1 VAARRR
7 LDDELVRRGL
17 APSRTRA
24 QADIAAGRVLVGG
37 AAAAKPARLVSPGEP
52 IVVQG
57 PGPRFVSRAG
67 VKLDAALDRFGV
79 AVHGR
84 RVLDAGASTGGFS
97 DCVLQRGAA
106 QVVAVDV
113 GYGQLHERV
122 ADDPRVVVL
131 DRTNVRQLDL
141 ARIGE
146 PVDLVVADL
155 SFISLR
161 LVLDALLGV
170 LRADGDLVTLVKPQ
184 FEAGRQIV
192 SKGRGIVSDPA
203 VWSGVLDEVLSA
215 LGDRG
220 ATIMGLMASPITGSD
235 GNVEFVLHARPGLAA
250 HAGPP
255 PSSAPARAHL
265 VSQAVQEAR
274 SRGIVA
280 STGAGP
286 QD

>member
-1 VAARRR
+1 VASRRR

-17 APSRTRA
+17 ASSRTRA

-37 AAAAKPARLVSPGEP
+37 AAAAKPARLVSPGEA

-57 PGPRFVSRAG
+57 PGPKFVSRAG
-67 VKLDAALDRFGV
+67 VKLEAALDRFGV
-79 AVHGR
+79 TVQGR

-106 QVVAVDV
+106 AVVAVDV

-122 ADDPRVVVL
+122 ADDPRVVVM
-131 DRTNVRQLDL
+131 DRTNVRRLDV
-141 ARIGE
+141 ARIGD

-170 LRADGDLVTLVKPQ
+170 LRPDGDLVTLVKPQ

-192 SKGRGIVSDPA
+192 SKGRGIVTDPT
-203 VWSGVLDEVLSA
+203 VWSAVLAQVLSA
-215 LGDRG
+215 LDDRG

-235 GNVEFVLHARPGLAA
+235 GNVEFVLHARPGPAP
-250 HAGPP
+250 HAGP
-255 PSSAPARAHL
+255 APDRADL
-265 VSQAVQEAR
+265 VSQAVQEAQ
-274 SRGIVA
+274 SRPTVA
-280 STGAGP
+280 PTDAGP
-286 QD
+286 PR